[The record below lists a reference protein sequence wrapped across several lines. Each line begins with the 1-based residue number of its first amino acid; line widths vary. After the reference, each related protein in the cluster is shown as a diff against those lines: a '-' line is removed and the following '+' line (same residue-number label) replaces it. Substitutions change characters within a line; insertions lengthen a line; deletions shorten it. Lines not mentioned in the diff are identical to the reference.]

1 MSAMIV
7 GTVSFG
13 FFMDPVTTDLGF
25 DRSTFSL
32 YFSLVTIVGTLT
44 LPVYG
49 KIINRIGSRKMVI
62 IGGIWT
68 GATMACF
75 SFCNS
80 LPMFYLVGCL
90 VGLGFFGCS
99 YAAVPVIVSAWF
111 QEKQGFIMGVAGA
124 CGGAIAM
131 VMSIVFPTVI
141 ESAGWNAGYVLLG
154 ALVFVLTTPVGIF
167 LLHSKPEEVGLK
179 PYGYKED
186 AFRTDEEVLSGVPY
200 KQALKSPQL
209 WATIA
214 SFILLTITVTIT
226 QHLAAYFTSVGF
238 TPIMA
243 GVFMSVISAGIILTN
258 TAAGAVSDKLG
269 LNKTFVIMSAL
280 YLISF
285 VALPLTM
292 SVPIIC
298 IALVLMS
305 IGNAN
310 TTVFAPVFT
319 NAMFGQ
325 QNYAAIWGLISMANV
340 LGQAIGAPLWGL
352 VYDVTGGY
360 QLGMYISAAL
370 IAIATAL
377 LLWATKSMQTKSFAK
392 KA

>member
-1 MSAMIV
+1 
-7 GTVSFG
+7 
-13 FFMDPVTTDLGF
+13 MDPVTTDLGF

-49 KIINRIGSRKMVI
+49 KVINRIGSRKMVI
-62 IGGIWT
+62 IGGAWT
-68 GATMACF
+68 GVTMACF
-75 SFCNS
+75 SLCNS

-154 ALVFVLTTPVGIF
+154 ALVFVLTTPVGIL

-179 PYGYKED
+179 PYGYKEE
-186 AFRTDEEVLSGVPY
+186 ASRTDGGALSGVPY

-209 WATIA
+209 WAAIA
-214 SFILLTITVTIT
+214 SFILLTITVTIP

-269 LNKTFVIMSAL
+269 LIKTFVIASAL

-292 SVPIIC
+292 SIPIIC

-325 QNYAAIWGLISMANV
+325 RDYAAIWGLISMANV

-370 IAIATAL
+370 IAIAAAL
-377 LLWATKSMQTKSFAK
+377 LIWATKSMQAKSFAK